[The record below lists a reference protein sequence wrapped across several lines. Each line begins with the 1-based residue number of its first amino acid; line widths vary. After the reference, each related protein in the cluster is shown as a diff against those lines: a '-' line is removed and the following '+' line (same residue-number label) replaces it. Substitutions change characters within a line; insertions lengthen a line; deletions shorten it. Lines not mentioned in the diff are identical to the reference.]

1 VSGYSC
7 QKKGELMESNQKGF
21 NFIDEYMATF
31 PEEVQKILE
40 ELRAVIKASA
50 PDAEERISYQMPTF
64 TLQGNLVH
72 FAAYKKHIGF
82 YPTSSGIEAFKQ
94 ELLGYEG
101 AKGSVRF
108 PIDEPL
114 PLELIS
120 RIVKFRVAENLKKAE
135 TKLSKRK

>member
-1 VSGYSC
+1 
-7 QKKGELMESNQKGF
+7 MESQQKGF
-21 NFIDEYMATF
+21 NSIVEYIANF

-40 ELRAVIKASA
+40 ELRVVIKASA

-82 YPTSSGIEAFKQ
+82 YPTPSGIEAFKP
-94 ELLGYEG
+94 ELSRYES